1 MQCGYCGTEIAE
13 NEDFCKKCVESYKID
28 DKPIKN
34 TPEPRISK
42 FRTPT
47 LPKKQSTSQTLIG
60 RLIGFVIA
68 GFIFGFIMYVVQ
80 AWR

>member
-1 MQCGYCGTEIAE
+1 MLCGHCGEEIPE
-13 NEDFCKKCVESYKID
+13 NDDFCKKCVESYKID